1 MESIRNSSTN
11 KILQNMNKKIESLE
25 KTVIRY
31 WAWFFLLLMLVI
43 FSVIGQGF
51 FSIRNFQNIIVGTS
65 HLLIIALGWSFVLI
79 LGGMDLSV
87 GYVMALVTI
96 IVAKLMSIMYAQ
108 GYSET
113 AILIIGLLVGAIISI
128 IPGVVNG
135 WLISRLKAPSF
146 IVTLGIGGIARGLA
160 LVISGGMMIGNL
172 PPLIS
177 AIGNSGIGYLLESG
191 KIIFQRPENMFKAV
205 QLWPFTLWPCLI
217 LLVITH
223 FILSKTRFG
232 RHVYAIGGNL
242 EAAYRAGIPVAHQ
255 QTLVYILV
263 SFLAGVSG
271 LLYVMRFASAAP
283 RSGDQLTL
291 EAVAAVIIGGASLLG
306 GKGTIAGALV
316 GSLIIGTLRTGL
328 VILGVQAYWQFAA
341 VGLVVIAAV
350 IIDQLPAYLRAQTKR
365 KE

>member
-1 MESIRNSSTN
+1 
-11 KILQNMNKKIESLE
+11 
-25 KTVIRY
+25 
-31 WAWFFLLLMLVI
+31 
-43 FSVIGQGF
+43 
-51 FSIRNFQNIIVGTS
+51 
-65 HLLIIALGWSFVLI
+65 
-79 LGGMDLSV
+79 
-87 GYVMALVTI
+87 
-96 IVAKLMSIMYAQ
+96 
-108 GYSET
+108 
-113 AILIIGLLVGAIISI
+113 
-128 IPGVVNG
+128 
-135 WLISRLKAPSF
+135 
-146 IVTLGIGGIARGLA
+146 
-160 LVISGGMMIGNL
+160 
-172 PPLIS
+172 
-177 AIGNSGIGYLLESG
+177 
-191 KIIFQRPENMFKAV
+191 
-205 QLWPFTLWPCLI
+205 
-217 LLVITH
+217 LVITH
-223 FILSKTRFG
+223 FLLSKTRFG

-350 IIDQLPAYLRAQTKR
+350 IIDQLPAYLRTQTRR